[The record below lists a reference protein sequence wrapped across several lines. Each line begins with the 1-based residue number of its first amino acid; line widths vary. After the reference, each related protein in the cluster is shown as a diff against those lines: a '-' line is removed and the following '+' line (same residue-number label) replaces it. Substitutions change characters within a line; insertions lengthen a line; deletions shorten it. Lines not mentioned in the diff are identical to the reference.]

1 MKRFL
6 AASLACLAL
15 VVAASMTV
23 YALDDATVDKYIQD
37 LKNSDPNI
45 RAKAAYDLGCG

>member
-1 MKRFL
+1 MRRVL
-6 AASLACLAL
+6 LACLAL
-15 VVAASMTV
+15 ILVANVSA

-37 LKNSDPNI
+37 LKNADPGI